1 MATNVPER
9 LDTYRLEDKALKGS
23 DALPTADG
31 TSYGCEVSIG
41 ALTAKGARLSD
52 VEAVVSHPAIGD
64 TPLPNGDTII
74 FSLMGD
80 TVAPIDSSSV
90 VIAGDFATVT
100 GVTSGIAANPDAGR
114 AKIPSDSTYVVLG
127 LRAVAAGGTG
137 DISGIDMT
145 LSLDF

>member
-1 MATNVPER
+1 MPNVPDLR
-9 LDTYRLEDKALKGS
+9 DTFRLEDAGLKGS

-31 TSYGCEVSIG
+31 TSYGAEVSIR
-41 ALTAKGARLSD
+41 ALTAKGARLSS

-64 TPLPNGDTII
+64 TPLPNADTIT

-80 TVAPIDSSSV
+80 TVAPIDSSSS
-90 VIAGDFATVT
+90 VICADFAVVT
-100 GVTSGIAANPDAGR
+100 GVTGGIVLNNDAGR
-114 AKIPSDSTYVVLG
+114 CKIPSNCTSVVLG

-145 LSLDF
+145 LSLNF